1 MQERQIPMTD
11 TVGRM
16 PERDNQAPLR
26 PWHPPVLKVE
36 HVDEITRSG
45 STSSRNDGSSIF
57 APTS

>member
-1 MQERQIPMTD
+1 MTD